1 MAAREDTLPG
11 LVLRNAELR
20 PDKPAVREKD
30 LGIWRTYGWAD
41 YAANVRDFAFGIA
54 KLGFGRDD
62 KLVVIGDNRPRLYWA
77 QIAAQAMSGAAVPVY
92 QDSIADELAFVLADA
107 DTKIIVAE
115 DQEQV
120 DKVLSIRSRI
130 PTLEWIVFDDER
142 GMTHYDDP
150 MLRSFADVQAAG
162 REGGDAAAFERTVDA
177 IAPDQVAL
185 MSYTSGTTGQPKGVM
200 LSHTN
205 LVETARIFC
214 AVEDVRESDD
224 FLSYLP
230 MAWVGESL
238 YSMTVSL
245 VAGCSI
251 NCPESPETLER
262 DLRELGPTG
271 FLASPRGWETILSQ
285 LQVKA
290 NDTGGL
296 KRWVYEAF
304 RAAAVKGELARTEGR
319 SPGLG
324 NAIMR
329 AVGEFLV
336 YGPVRDQIG
345 LRRARWCLT
354 GGAPLGPDTFRF
366 YRAFGINLK
375 QIYGMTE
382 ATGLVSH
389 QADDRANPD
398 TSGLPCP
405 GVDVKIGENG
415 EILVRSKGLFKGYYK
430 REDSTAAVLTED
442 GYFRTGDAGVLDEK
456 TGELLVIDRAKDVGK
471 MADGTAYAPQFIENK
486 LKFSPYI
493 SEAVSFGNERN
504 FVAAMI
510 AIDPSTVGNWAEKN
524 GVPYTNYMDLSQ
536 KEQVRVLIANEIE
549 RINATL
555 PEAVRVKRFLLLA
568 KDLDADDAE
577 VTRTRKL
584 RRAYIAE
591 RYQPVINAF
600 YTNMTEVEL
609 RTEVTFEDGRRSHVE
624 ARLLIQDAA

>member
-1 MAAREDTLPG
+1 MAGREETLPG
-11 LVLRNAELR
+11 LMLRNAEVR
-20 PDKPAVREKD
+20 ADKPAIREKD
-30 LGIWRTYGWAD
+30 LGIWRTYSWAD
-41 YAANVRDFAFGIA
+41 YAANVRDFALGIA
-54 KLGFGRDD
+54 KLGFGVDD
-62 KLVVIGDNRPRLYWA
+62 KLVIIGDNRPRLYWA
-77 QIAAQAMSGAAVPVY
+77 QIAAQAMGGAAVPVY
-92 QDSIADELAFVLADA
+92 QDSIADELVFVLADA
-107 DTKIIVAE
+107 DTKFVVAE

-120 DKVLSIRSRI
+120 DKVLSIRDRL
-130 PTLEWIVFDDER
+130 PTLAWIIFDDAR
-142 GMTHYDDP
+142 GMAAYDDP
-150 MLRSFADVQAAG
+150 MIKSFADVQAEGRAAG
-162 REGGDAAAFERTVDA
+162 DTAAFARAVDA
-177 IAPDQVAL
+177 IDPEQVAL

-200 LSHTN
+200 LTHAN
-205 LVETARIFC
+205 LAETAKTFC

-251 NCPESPETLER
+251 NCPEGPETLER

-271 FLASPRGWETILSQ
+271 FLASPRGWDTILSQ

-296 KRWVYEAF
+296 KRWVYETF
-304 RAAAVKGELARTEGR
+304 RAAAVKGEAAKAEGR
-319 SPGLG
+319 SAGLG
-324 NAIMR
+324 NAILR
-329 AVGEFLV
+329 ALGEVLV

-366 YRAFGINLK
+366 YRAFGVNLK
-375 QIYGMTE
+375 QLYGMTE
-382 ATGLVSH
+382 ASGLVSH

-405 GVDVKIGENG
+405 GIDVKIGANG
-415 EILVRSKGLFKGYYK
+415 EILVKSKGLFKGYYK
-430 REDSTAAVLTED
+430 RADDTAAVLTED
-442 GYFRTGDAGVLDEK
+442 GYFRTGDAGVLDQK

-486 LKFSPYI
+486 LKFSAYI
-493 SEAVSFGNERN
+493 SEAVSFGNERS

-536 KEQVRVLIANEIE
+536 KEQVRTLIANEIA

-555 PEAVRVKRFLLLA
+555 PAAVRVKRFLLLA

-584 RRAYIAE
+584 RRSYITE

-600 YTNMTEVEL
+600 YSNMTEVDL
-609 RTEVTFEDGRRSHVE
+609 RTEVTFEDGRRSHVD